1 MCSVWTC
8 GIDLNIYSFC
18 YYIFLYLRGALRVP
32 CDYGSYCFCVL
43 FLRMGKKRIE
53 FIDTAKGFCIILVVM
68 THVLDDCYHINYP
81 LQLQL
86 ESVRMPLYFILSG
99 LFFKTYSGF
108 VDFVLHKMNKI
119 LIPFLFFN
127 SLFVFI
133 GTYCAPHIGD
143 ALRNWNVPLW
153 FLLCLFEM
161 NVIFCALRLSVKN
174 DFALMA
180 ISLVLGVVFSFA
192 GALPF
197 RVGTAFSCLPFFVFG
212 YFLRQKTNFL
222 TDEPSVVN
230 TVALCVAALALTTL
244 FSGVCYYLNND
255 FHMNILALYLC
266 GMSGTLAI
274 LSISNHLRV
283 IPFVSYVGRC
293 SLIVLISHYPIV
305 RMTNVLMS
313 RLDFDPS
320 LLALLHFVLTLG
332 LSALVIAPIKRLLP
346 HFVAQKDLI
355 RIPSYS
361 N

>member
-1 MCSVWTC
+1 
-8 GIDLNIYSFC
+8 
-18 YYIFLYLRGALRVP
+18 
-32 CDYGSYCFCVL
+32 
-43 FLRMGKKRIE
+43 MGKKRIE

-68 THVLDDCYHINYP
+68 THVLDDCHHINYP
-81 LQLQL
+81 LQVQL

-108 VDFVLHKMNKI
+108 IDFTLHKVNKI

-127 SLFVFI
+127 SLFLMV
-133 GTYCAPHIGD
+133 GAYVAPHVGD

-161 NVIFCALRLSVKN
+161 NVIFCALRLLVKN
-174 DFALMA
+174 DVALMA
-180 ISLVLGVVFSFA
+180 IALALGVVFSFA
-192 GALPF
+192 GTLPF

-212 YFLRQKTNFL
+212 YFLRQKTDFL
-222 TDEPSVVN
+222 TNDPSVAH
-230 TVALCVAALALTTL
+230 TIALCVSALVLTTL

-255 FHMNILALYLC
+255 FHMNIIALYLC
-266 GMSGTLAI
+266 GITGTLAI

-283 IPFVSYVGRC
+283 VPFISYVGRY

-305 RMTNVLMS
+305 RMTNVFIT
-313 RLDFDPS
+313 RLDFDPN
-320 LLALLHFVLTLG
+320 LLAAFHFVLTLA
-332 LSALVIAPIKRLLP
+332 LSALLIAPIKRFIP

-355 RIPSYS
+355 RISSVS